1 MFVWVANHP
10 DHNSSRIG
18 DFAEYDGKMTY
29 SAGMTGNIYICRSH
43 IRRKVVGT

>member
-1 MFVWVANHP
+1 MFAWVANPP

-29 SAGMTGNIYICRSH
+29 SAGMAANIYICRSH